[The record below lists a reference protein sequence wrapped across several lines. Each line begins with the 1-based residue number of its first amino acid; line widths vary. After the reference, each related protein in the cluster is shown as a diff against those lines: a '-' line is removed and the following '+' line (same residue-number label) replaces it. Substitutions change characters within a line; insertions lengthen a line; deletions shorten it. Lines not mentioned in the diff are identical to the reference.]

1 MSSYYLP
8 FLSITYQINLF
19 TEGALPPGMISYI
32 VVPRRSG
39 KRKAFE
45 CKTALEMIAR
55 GEMVCNSKKEAL
67 AQATENSSSF

>member
-8 FLSITYQINLF
+8 FLSITCQINLP

-32 VVPRRSG
+32 VVPRKAG

-45 CKTALEMIAR
+45 CKTMLEMIAR

-67 AQATENSSSF
+67 AQAPESSSSF